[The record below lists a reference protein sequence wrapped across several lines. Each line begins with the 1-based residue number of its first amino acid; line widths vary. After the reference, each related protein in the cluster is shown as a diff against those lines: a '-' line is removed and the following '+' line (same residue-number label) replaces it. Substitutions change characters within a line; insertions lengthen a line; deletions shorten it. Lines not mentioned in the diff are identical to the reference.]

1 LIATRNRAVALIGV
15 GLTLYGSLF
24 VTMAL
29 AGPQSSSA
37 KAPPKK
43 STTKTAPSKNNT
55 AAITAG
61 KKVYDANACAGCHSI
76 GGKGG
81 STGPDL
87 TKVAA
92 DPKHTAKWLEQQVKN
107 PKVNTPESNMPPY
120 GDKIKGK
127 DLTNLVAYLS
137 SLKK

>member
-1 LIATRNRAVALIGV
+1 LGLTATRKTAVALIGA

-29 AGPQSSSA
+29 AGPQSSA

-43 STTKTAPSKNNT
+43 STTKTSKSNT

-61 KKVYDANACAGCHSI
+61 RKVYDANACAGCHSI
-76 GGKGG
+76 NGKGG

-87 TKVAA
+87 TRVAA

-107 PKVNTPESNMPPY
+107 PKVNTPESMMPPY

-127 DLTNLVAYLS
+127 DLTNLVAFLS